1 MSLPVLMDDL
11 VDRIIIR
18 FPPEE
23 PELLV
28 RASLVCK
35 RWCRLISDPAFR
47 RRFRKLHRAPP
58 MLGVFC
64 TRHSVSSFVP
74 TSSVPLPHAMR
85 SNWRA
90 IDSRHGRVLLR
101 SLPWGHDFLV
111 LSAGNLLVWDPI
123 TDEQCPLPKLPDQLF
138 SRVPCTWTAAVL
150 CAAADG
156 VCDHIDCH
164 SGGSFLVVFMCTAAR
179 EAFTCVYSSETG
191 AWSEPTSAKL
201 RHAEVCLSPSV
212 LVGNTLYFI
221 SDHCGRSLKILEHD
235 VETQET
241 SLIRL
246 PRTNYRQI
254 ALVKMVDGRLG
265 FSGVHESKLYLWSR
279 EAGSEKYAGWA
290 QSQVIDLE
298 TLLRPLGTL
307 MDSLDVICFV
317 DGVAAIFSGTDE
329 VFAIDLK
336 SGRITKIGELMGI
349 NNIVPYMS
357 FYTPVR

>member
-201 RHAEVCLSPSV
+201 RHAE
-212 LVGNTLYFI
+212 
-221 SDHCGRSLKILEHD
+221 
-235 VETQET
+235 ET